1 MPRLERDPTQ
11 RERAYLE
18 ALANGE
24 TRPAISGQAG
34 HMCRRLGWCE
44 ALFAASDGA
53 EMPSSALPP
62 GLDAFAVVRAGYRA
76 IGFVLTA
83 KGRRVLGL

>member
-1 MPRLERDPTQ
+1 
-11 RERAYLE
+11 
-18 ALANGE
+18 
-24 TRPAISGQAG
+24 
-34 HMCRRLGWCE
+34 MCRRLGWCE
-44 ALFAASDGA
+44 ALFAAPDGA
-53 EMPSSALPP
+53 EIPRSALPP